1 MSKSKIVGMIT
12 LIVFAMGIF
21 LVGDAVAEERGKIG
35 MREAFYGTAFH
46 PLKLPD
52 VEDHSIFA
60 YEGKGIAFY
69 EKWGACLVTETGTFD
84 VLKGEG
90 PGQGY
95 SHYTFPDGSTI
106 TMKWEGKIRP
116 GRAEGT
122 WTHIKGT
129 GKFKG
134 IQGEGTWKSYNLS
147 PDRWYDDSEIEYTL
161 P

>member
-1 MSKSKIVGMIT
+1 MSRFKLLAFIALIT
-12 LIVFAMGIF
+12 FALGVA
-21 LVGDAVAEERGKIG
+21 LVGNAFAGERGKIA

-52 VEDHSIFA
+52 VEDHSIFV

-106 TMKWEGKIRP
+106 TEKFEGKYGASGGKGP
-116 GRAEGT
+116 YT
-122 WTHIKGT
+122 TIKGT
-129 GKFKG
+129 GKLEG

-147 PDRWYDDSEIEYTL
+147 PDRFYSDEEGEYTL